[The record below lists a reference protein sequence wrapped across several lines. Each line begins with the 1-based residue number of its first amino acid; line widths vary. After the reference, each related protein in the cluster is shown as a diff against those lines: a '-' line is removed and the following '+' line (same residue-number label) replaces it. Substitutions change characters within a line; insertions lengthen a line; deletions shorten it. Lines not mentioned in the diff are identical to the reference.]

1 MSRYSG
7 AGIDDSDEFRFP
19 LAANYNQFYPY
30 PPNFSTQ
37 PIPTMRPPSQAN
49 LPRLQ
54 LTPSISTAPSPV
66 TSEPTDDGEEFSNE
80 IDEEM
85 LINEVRQEPAIW
97 NTATNSY
104 RNHEMRSRAWEKIAG
119 KLGKTG
125 RKYCI

>member
-19 LAANYNQFYPY
+19 LAANFNQYYPY
-30 PPNFSTQ
+30 PPNISTQ
-37 PIPTMRPPSQAN
+37 PIQAMRPSSLAN
-49 LPRLQ
+49 LPRLP
-54 LTPSISTAPSPV
+54 LAPSP
-66 TSEPTDDGEEFSNE
+66 TSEFTDDGDEFSNDG

-104 RNHEMRSRAWEKIAG
+104 RNHDMRSRAWEKISG

-125 RKYCI
+125 RKFCI